1 MKEQTTQKYKV
12 MWEKFE
18 EQLRYRIERAQN
30 EPIDDMDWFIECAM
44 KELTALAR
52 EAVREE
58 DKASVKTVKK
68 FGNMK

>member
-1 MKEQTTQKYKV
+1 

-58 DKASVKTVKK
+58 NKASVKTVK
-68 FGNMK
+68 